1 MKKFKFVFKFI
12 RNIVSGLI
20 VQGILSLAIGV
31 LIFIYPELLNYLV
44 ATLLIASG
52 IIAIALAIK
61 VNKYSKIEIDW

>member
-52 IIAIALAIK
+52 VIAIALAIK